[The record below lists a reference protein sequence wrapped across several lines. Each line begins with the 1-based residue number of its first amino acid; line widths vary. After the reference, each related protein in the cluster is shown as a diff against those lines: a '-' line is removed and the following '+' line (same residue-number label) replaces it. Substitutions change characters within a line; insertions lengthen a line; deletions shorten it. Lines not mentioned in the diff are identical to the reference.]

1 MSLRRLLIGLISLS
15 SPMAAFGQQSSV
27 VELPPARNRY
37 AILIGVDAY
46 DNKNID
52 SLGDPS
58 HDVEILRDTLE
69 KYAGFRDDHVIVLS
83 TKSKESDRPTRNRIL
98 VALSSMK
105 YDLREDSLL
114 LFMFSG
120 HGISKDKQ
128 AFLLPQDAVNTDD
141 PKLLAQTS
149 LSVDLIRE
157 SIADTNAKQAIVLLD
172 SCRNDPE
179 KGKGLSDNP
188 LTSAYTEGFDFQK
201 LNKNISASVVI
212 YAADIGGRAYVNSN
226 TNLGYFSEAL
236 VNALQGKAANQVG
249 EVKLSSLLDYLQN
262 AVPTMVGHDM
272 PGKSQR
278 PMYVVGGY
286 KATDLILSH
295 TLMSVE
301 IHTGGGKGGTSVE
314 ANSTGNSN
322 SGKIDPHKPL
332 SLQAATFDF
341 ATLFADYRGDEVA
354 LANLGEAAF
363 LRGNYDWTI
372 KFLEQARLVQTSK
385 VWMNEYP
392 YLAAAYLL
400 GPNDSQKFA
409 ATLEEMLR
417 QMEVP
422 NTYLHRGVTIGF
434 AMEKL
439 NNVRRSVPVQY
450 RRVVDTTIE
459 RAQALASTIDGP
471 KVGYQGHA
479 KLHDCWLDGQECGFQ
494 FSTGSVVPQ
503 YPISPDVPVSD
514 VVLMNQTNQTVTPTN
529 NPAMLFASND
539 SPPYTGGG
547 LVGGRAGI
555 IAMEGESKLDD
566 IHEAPAEGYQPH
578 WFAVRVGGVY
588 CIRTRD
594 GMHYAKILVT
604 SLTNKTIEFV
614 WAYQPDG
621 SRRFAEEVSE
631 TWFSGRIVPGPGK
644 GELIAILVEGE
655 NGEVAPDELGR
666 FKVLVHKKEGTRVR
680 VAVYRDRKQVYDNF
694 AVLPGPATLVTHKP
708 K

>member
-1 MSLRRLLIGLISLS
+1 MLLWRLLISVISLF
-15 SPMAAFGQQSSV
+15 SPMAAFSQQPSI

-37 AILIGVDAY
+37 AILIGVDDY
-46 DNKNID
+46 DNRNID
-52 SLGDPS
+52 SLNDPS

-69 KYAGFRDDHVIVLS
+69 KYAGFRDEHVIVLS

-98 VALSSMK
+98 MALSSMK
-105 YDLREDSLL
+105 YDVREDSLL
-114 LFMFSG
+114 FFMFSG
-120 HGISKDKQ
+120 HGISKGKQ

-201 LNKNISASVVI
+201 LNQNISASAVI
-212 YAADIGGRAYVNSN
+212 YAAEIGGRAYVNSN
-226 TNLGYFSEAL
+226 TNLGYFTEAL
-236 VNALQGKAANQVG
+236 VNALQGKAANQAG

-278 PMYVVGGY
+278 PIYVVGGY
-286 KATDLILSH
+286 RATDLILSH
-295 TLMSVE
+295 TLESVE
-301 IHTGGGKGGTSVE
+301 IHTGGEKGGTSVN
-314 ANSTGNSN
+314 ANSSGNSN

-332 SLQAATFDF
+332 SLQAATFDY

-372 KFLEQARLVQTSK
+372 KFLEQARLVQAAK

-392 YLAAAYLL
+392 YLAASYLL
-400 GPNDSQKFA
+400 GPSDNQKFA

-417 QMEVP
+417 QMQVP

-434 AMEKL
+434 ALEKL
-439 NNVRRSVPVQY
+439 NNVRRLVPAQY
-450 RRVVDTTIE
+450 KQLVDITIE
-459 RAQALASTIDGP
+459 RAQALASTVDGP
-471 KVGYQGHA
+471 KVGNEGRA
-479 KLHDCWLDGQECGFQ
+479 KLQDCWLDGPECGFQ
-494 FSTGSVVPQ
+494 FSRGRVVPQ

-547 LVGGRAGI
+547 NVGGRAGI
-555 IAMEGESKLDD
+555 IAMEGASRLEE
-566 IHEAPAEGYQPH
+566 IREAPTEGYQPH
-578 WFAVRVGGVY
+578 WFAVKVGGVY
-588 CIRTRD
+588 CIRARD

-604 SLTNKTIEFV
+604 SLTNKAIEFDWV
-614 WAYQPDG
+614 YQVDG
-621 SRRFAEEVSE
+621 SRQ
-631 TWFSGRIVPGPGK
+631 FS
-644 GELIAILVEGE
+644 
-655 NGEVAPDELGR
+655 
-666 FKVLVHKKEGTRVR
+666 
-680 VAVYRDRKQVYDNF
+680 Q
-694 AVLPGPATLVTHKP
+694 
-708 K
+708 